1 MSTAWGLGDI
11 ETCLLEMRGTAG
23 LLVHLS
29 ASEVQPNPPSS
40 AIARR
45 MNPATPEVCEKP
57 GPCDRP
63 CSFGVE
69 ERESLEIMREG

>member
-23 LLVHLS
+23 LLVHL
-29 ASEVQPNPPSS
+29 QPNPPSS
-40 AIARR
+40 AIALR

-63 CSFGVE
+63 CSFGVQAQ
-69 ERESLEIMREG
+69 ESLEIMREG

>member
-29 ASEVQPNPPSS
+29 RCSPTLPSS

-63 CSFGVE
+63 RSFGVE
-69 ERESLEIMREG
+69 AREPLEIMREG